1 MGSALNCGADLS
13 GLFPTLLGHDLEA
26 LHASVRRA
34 HSGQALTLRGT
45 ATIARGPSLLAR
57 LLCRLASLPRNQ
69 LQEPLTVTIE
79 VLTAA
84 ERWTRHFGQSAPMRS
99 TLRVRDGLLVE
110 SLGLTTMRFRL
121 TARDGG
127 IDWTLVRIA
136 GLGIPLPCRLFRIA
150 TRSGVTNDRYA
161 FQVTAAVVGI
171 GELIRY
177 EGELDVVT

>member
-1 MGSALNCGADLS
+1 MS
-13 GLFPTLLGHDLEA
+13 GLFPTLLGHDFDA
-26 LHASVRRA
+26 LHESVRRA
-34 HSGQALTLRGT
+34 HNGQALTLRGT

-57 LLCRLASLPRNQ
+57 LLCRLASLPHDQ
-69 LQEPLTVTIE
+69 LREPLTVTIE
-79 VLTAA
+79 VLTDA
-84 ERWTRHFGQSAPMRS
+84 ERWTRHFGRSSAMRS

-110 SLGLTTMRFRL
+110 SLGLTTMHFRL

-136 GLGIPLPCRLFRIA
+136 GLGIALPRQLFRIV

-161 FQVTAAVVGI
+161 FQVTAALIGI

-177 EGELDVVT
+177 EGELDLVT